1 MSSFAHIAEIS
12 LSNLVEMKR
21 VFPAVKSTGALRREG
36 IRTIVFSR
44 NEKQP
49 TVQI

>member
-1 MSSFAHIAEIS
+1 MSSFAHIAEI
-12 LSNLVEMKR
+12 LPSNSVEMKR
-21 VFPAVKSTGALRREG
+21 FFPAGKSTGALRREG